1 MFDLL
6 LLCAAKIRKEI
17 EVRFQLCST
26 DTRLRLSRLLIDVDR
41 SPLHILASYG
51 NRCRKRHP
59 PGLSLSKGKS
69 ETFTRFQKEIR
80 ISLFLDHPPY
90 LH

>member
-26 DTRLRLSRLLIDVDR
+26 DLAFSMWSASAFCSATDVATEPAPAREIHPVSSFKWFLSERAR
-41 SPLHILASYG
+41 G
-51 NRCRKRHP
+51 
-59 PGLSLSKGKS
+59 
-69 ETFTRFQKEIR
+69 
-80 ISLFLDHPPY
+80 
-90 LH
+90 